1 MAQNS
6 ETRDPIESLSDQ
18 LTSWAHQFIDSLA
31 AKTIRPL
38 FVGVRAITVG
48 LFIATIALVI
58 LVAGGIGLTRL
69 FDVSVFHGRVWATD
83 LLFGTILLLV
93 GLLLLRRVN
102 EKGSSD
108 VHR

>member
-6 ETRDPIESLSDQ
+6 DTKDPIESLSDQ

-38 FVGVRAITVG
+38 FVGVRALTVG
-48 LFIATIALVI
+48 FFVATISLVI
-58 LVAGGIGLTRL
+58 LIAGGIGLTRL

-83 LLFGTILLLV
+83 LLFGAIFLLV

-102 EKGSSD
+102 AKGDSD
-108 VHR
+108 VRH